1 MGFVG
6 HGGGRGYPLGLLL
19 QLLAYRGGEDVMN
32 NTGIC
37 LALMA
42 AGVLALAG
50 CSRESADWKSASAA
64 DTTEAYQQFLQQYP
78 KSAES
83 AQAQARIKQIADDH
97 DWQAAAAAD
106 TRDAYEQFVT
116 QHADSKWAQ
125 EARIRIE
132 NFAQSGVA
140 HGSAAPGQG
149 SAPMVA
155 GAPAAAAADAPVSP
169 SPGATGPLPATPPA
183 PPSSK
188 TSAHAAKVAS
198 AATRA
203 TRGHFAQLGAFHSKE
218 RAEAA
223 WKKLAAR
230 YPTELKSLKPH
241 VVAGNSKHGAVYKL
255 RVSVASSS
263 DARSL
268 CATMKKHAQACV
280 PVTA

>member
-1 MGFVG
+1 
-6 HGGGRGYPLGLLL
+6 
-19 QLLAYRGGEDVMN
+19 MN
-32 NTGIC
+32 NTGIY
-37 LALMA
+37 LVVMA
-42 AGVLALAG
+42 VGALALAG

-83 AQAQARIKQIADDH
+83 AQAQTRIKQIADDR

-132 NFAQSGVA
+132 NFAQSGA
-140 HGSAAPGQG
+140 SHGSAAAAAVAATSVAAASGPAT
-149 SAPMVA
+149 SAAANGAPVA
-155 GAPAAAAADAPVSP
+155 GTAAPAPTAAPAAAA
-169 SPGATGPLPATPPA
+169 PA
-183 PPSSK
+183 PKASGSS
-188 TSAHAAKVAS
+188 AKVAS
-198 AATRA
+198 SGK
-203 TRGHFAQLGAFHSKE
+203 RGHFAQLGAFHSKE

-241 VVAGNSKHGAVYKL
+241 VVAGTSKNGPVYKL
-255 RVSVASSS
+255 RVGMASSS

-268 CATMKKHAQACV
+268 CVTLKKHAQACV